1 MKKLKVIILSLIY
14 ILSIKNNLTNKLNNS
29 IIEYKK
35 KNEIFI
41 EKTTI
46 KKLKKNYFITN
57 KILNIKND
65 IYIKFF
71 FFTIKKNNKIKL
83 INIKKI
89 KFNKK
94 YIYSK
99 KIKIKMNNYFINI
112 SKILIIIKNRNILF
126 L

>member
-71 FFTIKKNNKIKL
+71 FFSIKKNNKIKL

>member
-57 KILNIKND
+57 KILNKKND

-71 FFTIKKNNKIKL
+71 FFSIKKNNKIKL